1 MGRLDEIEA
10 RIDARMADIDNRID
24 AIVGGNGTVPPKA
37 GSADTHRGFAPFAE
51 SQQPGT
57 APGIRGIGTAG
68 RGSARRVG
76 LCVGLNTVD
85 SSAYPGYT
93 VPPLSGCIADVE
105 RLMCVLNRLEFEA
118 AKLVDGQATCA
129 NLYNAVKKLT
139 AVLEPGDLFVLHVS
153 GHGGRVNGT
162 GENWCL
168 YDGLAWDSDIVW
180 LFSRFRPGVRVLVI
194 NDQCHSGGIFQSRKA
209 DAPSPFGELCR
220 ADGRPADWDAGA
232 AVAGKDFPMLIQF
245 AGCRAEQT
253 SIDGL
258 AGGTWTQALVNAL
271 DAAVSQNAYLTYR
284 QWFDCAFASPALQR
298 GRQDPQWVES
308 AGVTDEF
315 RGCAALF

>member
-10 RIDARMADIDNRID
+10 RIDARMAEIDNRIGG
-24 AIVGGNGTVPPKA
+24 IVGGGRPAAAA
-37 GSADTHRGFAPFAE
+37 GSANTPSRYAPLARALQSTGAFGFRGKVARGNE
-51 SQQPGT
+51 SV
-57 APGIRGIGTAG
+57 
-68 RGSARRVG
+68 RRVG

-85 SSAYPGYT
+85 PSAYPGYV

-105 RLMCVLNRLEFEA
+105 RLMCVLTGLELET

-129 NLYNAVKKLT
+129 NLYNIVKRLT
-139 AVLEPGDLFVLHVS
+139 SELTPGDLFVLHVS
-153 GHGGRVNGT
+153 GHGGRESGR

-194 NDQCHSGGIFQSRKA
+194 NDQCHSGGIFRA
-209 DAPSPFGELCR
+209 RGRDMESPFGRLC
-220 ADGRPADWDAGA
+220 ASDGRPSDWDAEAAMAGA
-232 AVAGKDFPMLIQF
+232 DFPMLIQF

-258 AGGTWTQALVNAL
+258 AGGTWTQALVNVL
-271 DAAVSQNAYLTYR
+271 DVAVSQNSYPTYR
-284 QWFDCAFASPALQR
+284 QWFDCSFASPTLQR